1 MYQVKFKDLNDA
13 AKIMYCFM
21 VAPDLTR
28 PECTVWKDMH
38 TPLTLTNLGNGFL
51 SEEEFCQF
59 MTSSKFEMVTCVA
72 SADKMDK
79 RRIVLAMM
87 PGMNYMKLSFPQS
100 DGKLNAAERRLIRVL
115 NNA

>member
-21 VAPDLTR
+21 VAPNLTR

-38 TPLTLTNLGNGFL
+38 TPLTITNLGKGFML
-51 SEEEFCQF
+51 EDAFCQLIA
-59 MTSSKFEMVTCVA
+59 SSGFEMVICVA
-72 SADKMDK
+72 SSDKTDK
-79 RRIVLAMM
+79 RRVVLAMM

-115 NNA
+115 NNV